1 MGYDFLTYRE
11 KTTTAIHFNNV
22 ISYLKREI
30 PEVTLI
36 FSDKYNKN
44 TFTIF
49 IPSYSVNPVYYD
61 CSISQ
66 NSSCLHD
73 IRLWYPCSISD
84 LKIFNCLCKYF
95 QNQFKINENVFYEH
109 NHYNKVFY
117 GSIVALLNSTDIEI
131 GWQNLM
137 NSVFKNNEIDYH
149 FPASNNVLEFYL
161 SANFLGVNSYDN
173 NFNQSII
180 DATLKYIWQNKF
192 IDVNNIYNCMMVH
205 HHNNK
210 MRDSVIETNI
220 WENKQVQ
227 VINIYYY
234 LLVKFNEEW
243 IAVKPKYWLPILL
256 PYLQKYD
263 LVTARQLLPVI
274 DNDIYLQILSAIS
287 THAANLKFNQ
297 ALKDNKIDWSASVK
311 NYLKSI

>member
-22 ISYLKREI
+22 IEHLKKEF
-30 PEVTLI
+30 PEVILI
-36 FSDKYNKN
+36 FNDKYNTN
-44 TFTIF
+44 TFTVF
-49 IPSYSVNPVYYD
+49 IPLYSVNPIYYE

-66 NSSCLHD
+66 NFSCLHD
-73 IRLWYPCSISD
+73 IRLLYPCSITD

-95 QNQFKINENVFYEH
+95 QNQFKINENAFYEH

-137 NSVFKNNEIDYH
+137 NSVFKNDESEYC
-149 FPASNNVLEFYL
+149 FPASNNVLKFYL
-161 SANFLGVNSYDN
+161 SANFLGVSKYVK

-192 IDVNNIYNCMMVH
+192 IDVNSIYNCMMVH

-210 MRDSVIETNI
+210 MWDSVIETNI

-227 VINIYYY
+227 DINIYYY
-234 LLVKFNEEW
+234 LLVEFNKEW
-243 IAVKPKYWLPILL
+243 IAIKPKNWLPILL

-263 LVTARQLLPVI
+263 LGMAKLLMPVI
-274 DNDIYLQILSAIS
+274 DNADYLQILKELSVS
-287 THAANLKFNQ
+287 SVNLKFSHKE
-297 ALKDNKIDWSASVK
+297 KDGKKELFASVK
-311 NYLKSI
+311 KF